1 MDSNRLITKA
11 EEYLKKI
18 SEEQIETSR
27 LSDFEYFKKTY
38 DNLNNHLKVLQEF
51 KETMDTQ
58 GYTSPYRSL
67 SKYGISTVADVTA
80 EEASETH
87 RHNQYF
93 RLKASAKKNILDRVK
108 SSIDAHKIA
117 LGNLEEYGLIH
128 CKNCNKTYR
137 IDNYKAECDCGKTE
151 YSFSINKNGN
161 HRVDII
167 PYLPLAGD
175 YMVKMSELTKWGR
188 ESFKKVINMLKQE
201 RKGSVKTVSLI
212 IRYREDKK
220 LIRKRVSLGS
230 DYVNSY
236 EEEIR
241 KRYGKN
247 VRIEALQF
255 HRTKPAI
262 IDDKNTR
269 TALAIGYVKLAELI
283 ANRHKDEILKENIKD
298 IDKLNKYD
306 EIVINAKTANPGF
319 LDETDS
325 IEAWR
330 GEKID
335 ADLKDANLKYGN
347 GDLNRTL
354 EIDLRNRQLLEKS
367 VFINIAP
374 SLILWDIFKYY
385 LTSSND
391 KRKRQSGPFPYIRSE
406 IDRQQRK
413 IFQITFTKAI
423 ELLNKKEHENILP
436 VKEMD
441 LILHKKFKLEEEL
454 KNSNLKLNYQ
464 ALGAAMIYNEGTI
477 PIEECAKSF
486 NLDVKDVKK
495 ESKNIE
501 NIAKPKNDKSKKFLE
516 LIKS

>member
-11 EEYLKKI
+11 EDYLKKI
-18 SEEQIETSR
+18 SNEKIDTSR
-27 LSDFEYFKKTY
+27 LSDFKYFKSTY
-38 DNLNNHLKVLQEF
+38 DNLNEHLETLQEF
-51 KETMDTQ
+51 KEVMDTQ

-108 SSIDAHKIA
+108 SAIDAHKIA
-117 LGNLEEYGLIH
+117 LGNLEEFGLIH
-128 CKNCNKTYR
+128 CQNCNKTYR
-137 IDNYKAECDCGKTE
+137 IDEYCDECDCGKTN
-151 YSFSINKNGN
+151 YSFSINKKGN
-161 HRVDII
+161 HRVEII

-212 IRYREDKK
+212 IRYKQDKK

-230 DYVNSY
+230 DFVDSY

-241 KRYGKN
+241 RRYGKN

-269 TALAIGYVKLAELI
+269 TALALGYVKLAEEI
-283 ANRHKDEILKENIKD
+283 ANRHKDEILKENIRD

-306 EIVINAKTANPGF
+306 EIVLNAKTSNPRF

-330 GEKID
+330 EEKID
-335 ADLKDANLKYGN
+335 EDLKNLNLKYDNGN
-347 GDLNRTL
+347 LDRTL
-354 EIDLRNRQLLEKS
+354 EIDLKNRKLIEKS
-367 VFINIAP
+367 VFVNIAP

-385 LTSSND
+385 LTSSSD

-413 IFQITFTKAI
+413 IFQITFKKSI
-423 ELLNKKEHENILP
+423 KMLNEREHENILP
-436 VKEMD
+436 VKNMD
-441 LILHKKFKLEEEL
+441 LILHNKFKLEEEL
-454 KNSNLKLNYQ
+454 KNSNLKVNYQ
-464 ALGAAMIYNEGTI
+464 ALGAAMIYNEGDI
-477 PIEECAKSF
+477 PIERCANSF
-486 NLDVKDVKK
+486 YLTEKDVEK
-495 ESKNIE
+495 ESKNIK
-501 NIAKPKNDKSKKFLE
+501 NIAEPKNNKSKKFLE
-516 LIKS
+516 LIKN